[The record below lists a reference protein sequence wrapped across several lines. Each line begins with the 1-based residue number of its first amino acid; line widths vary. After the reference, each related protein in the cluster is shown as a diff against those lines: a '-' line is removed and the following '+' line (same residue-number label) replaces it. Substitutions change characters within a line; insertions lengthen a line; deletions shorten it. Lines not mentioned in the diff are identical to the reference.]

1 MWVASCIPT
10 LPLTIA
16 TRESCLMWLVFMHMR
31 PSNLFPTSI
40 IYDHSPCHVIA
51 HSPHQPSK
59 TLTAIRPFHRSS
71 PSFIIQA
78 GPYRNGSR
86 SSDRPW
92 HWLELIC
99 WLWVLKPFTH
109 ECHIMCH
116 PQPAAAAGGKCSI
129 VELRCHFWSPASGYI
144 HRTYLLMLTASN
156 KSQLFP

>member
-1 MWVASCIPT
+1 MWEDKRTSFLHSSIRFHFHYLTRCSVSCCIPT

-16 TRESCLMWLVFMHMR
+16 TRESCLKWLVFMHMR

-99 WLWVLKPFTH
+99 WLFTH
-109 ECHIMCH
+109 ECLPMNVTLCATLN
-116 PQPAAAAGGKCSI
+116 QQQKQ
-129 VELRCHFWSPASGYI
+129 VESVALSS
-144 HRTYLLMLTASN
+144 
-156 KSQLFP
+156 